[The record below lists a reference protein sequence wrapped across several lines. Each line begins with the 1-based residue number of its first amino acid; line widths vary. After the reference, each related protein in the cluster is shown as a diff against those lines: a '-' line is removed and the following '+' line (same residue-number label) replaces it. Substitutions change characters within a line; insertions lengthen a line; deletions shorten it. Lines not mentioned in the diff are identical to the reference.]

1 MPTILTIAVVNTK
14 GGSAKT
20 TTAAYLAH
28 ALAALGLRVLVVD
41 ADPQASAVRWSETG
55 RWSIPAVGL
64 ATRLIHQQLP
74 TLVAG
79 QDGLVVVIDT
89 PPLVEQAGI
98 VTSAV
103 RAADVVLV
111 PVAPTPIEI
120 ERLPHVR
127 AVLDDAGP
135 LRRSGVPPT
144 VRVLLTRTHPL
155 ATSTRVWRGV
165 LEDRGWTVLGTEVRR
180 LESIAQAC
188 GGPISDVGAYA
199 VVAAEVL
206 AGERVPS

>member
-98 VTSAV
+98 VNGQPNP
-103 RAADVVLV
+103 DF
-111 PVAPTPIEI
+111 
-120 ERLPHVR
+120 
-127 AVLDDAGP
+127 
-135 LRRSGVPPT
+135 
-144 VRVLLTRTHPL
+144 L
-155 ATSTRVWRGV
+155 ATIANVQ
-165 LEDRGWTVLGTEVRR
+165 TVAITFGCTYYGHG
-180 LESIAQAC
+180 IQAVPALPTDPEPALPS
-188 GGPISDVGAYA
+188 G
-199 VVAAEVL
+199 
-206 AGERVPS
+206 AGE